1 MCCSAPSRPHRPDV
15 TMTSAAPE
23 GFLPEGVPSLE
34 VRWILPG
41 QLDTAVAAWFGT
53 SVSLMESRE
62 DSYLL
67 RPDLGAL
74 SVKVRGDRALEV
86 KVFLGSPGILD
97 LPGRARGRLQYWQ
110 KWSFPFRP
118 GGQGGAVPDG
128 WRRVGKQRRTSRFA
142 LSTGARCAA
151 EVAGLRARHRDWWTL
166 GLEAAGPAERLR
178 AALEAAAALVFTQAL
193 PGGVELRVEDSMSY
207 AEWLRSR
214 S

>member
-1 MCCSAPSRPHRPDV
+1 MTRTRPAGTLAMMDAFV
-15 TMTSAAPE
+15 
-23 GFLPEGVPSLE
+23 EGVPTLE

-41 QLDTAVAAWFGT
+41 QMDAAVAGWLSA
-53 SVSLMESRE
+53 SPPEVESRE
-62 DSYLL
+62 DVYLL
-67 RPDLGAL
+67 SPDVGGL
-74 SVKVRGDRALEV
+74 SVKVRGGRALEV
-86 KVFLGSPGILD
+86 KMFLGSPGILD
-97 LPGRARGRLQYWQ
+97 LPGRACGRMQYWQ